1 MESVLEYCP
10 AMHFIML
17 QGTELKLGM
26 GVGGRTRVLRA
37 YFQSDP
43 SKIKGH
49 PEVKL
54 P

>member
-1 MESVLEYCP
+1 MGVCQ

-26 GVGGRTRVLRA
+26 GIGDRPQVLTA
-37 YFQSDP
+37 YFQSNP
-43 SKIKGH
+43 IKGKGH

>member
-1 MESVLEYCP
+1 MYVCP

-17 QGTELKLGM
+17 RDTGLKLGM
-26 GVGGRTRVLRA
+26 GIGDRPPRLKIVFFEVT
-37 YFQSDP
+37 P
-43 SKIKGH
+43 SKVKGH